1 MEIHLPV
8 CYAWAARSHHY
19 PHVPVSPHVYV
30 MEPGKGIKLFINFI
44 KVLNYTSFPYEKEVQ
59 EFIEASA
66 NIHANTVYKAKT
78 MFTILTGLKAD
89 I

>member
-1 MEIHLPV
+1 
-8 CYAWAARSHHY
+8 
-19 PHVPVSPHVYV
+19 

-89 I
+89 MSTLILHHS